1 MANGDRIYRRTPAGQ
16 SAWET
21 REALPTPLRRVLS
34 MVEVDTH
41 AHVVCK
47 RLRDHEEAHECA
59 KLHESSLV
67 HCNLL
72 ERWEIKR
79 TTGGAARE
87 QQDWV
92 I

>member
-47 RLRDHEEAHECA
+47 RLRDHEEGTVTDWLAQ
-59 KLHESSLV
+59 
-67 HCNLL
+67 L
-72 ERWEIKR
+72 ERMGLVESAASKR
-79 TTGGAARE
+79 EHDLDFTGSFELRK
-87 QQDWV
+87 
-92 I
+92 